1 MKSNLSIYFGTD
13 RTYLALIESQS
24 KGLCLKYI
32 DSTDHPIDLDNPESH
47 NSKEGLDEFFYLVEA
62 IPEQY
67 HFINLG
73 LPLELALITQF
84 PARPKISKDEIM
96 SIVNIEMRQV
106 YPQFDPAQFPTYL
119 FQLKERKN
127 SSFYLAVIIPR
138 KIYEN
143 IKNITTR
150 LNCLVEKIEISQV
163 NSHNAL
169 LYNYPEFFS
178 KNVGIFNIQDG
189 FIDFSIINGK
199 QFISYSLIKYNKFDE
214 IPDLIIKHI
223 EGIQKEI
230 DISLEACFLF
240 GISLTRDLFEFTAS
254 KISKDTLTIKK
265 LNPLRMFTTS
275 LSERERAYCSR
286 IAHILPP
293 CIGASIPV
301 YHDRIKIY

>member
-13 RTYLALIESQS
+13 RTYLALIESQP

-32 DSTDHPIDLDNPESH
+32 NSTNHPIDLDNPENP
-47 NSKEGLDEFFYLVEA
+47 NSKEGLDELFYLVEA

-67 HFINLG
+67 HFINLA
-73 LPLELALITQF
+73 LPLELVLITQF
-84 PARPKISKDEIM
+84 PARPKISKDEIL

-119 FQLKERKN
+119 FQLKERRN
-127 SSFYLAVIIPR
+127 NAFYLAVIIPR

-143 IKNITTR
+143 IKKMTTK
-150 LNCLVEKIEISQV
+150 LNHLVEKIEISQV

-199 QFISYSLIKYNKFDE
+199 QFISYSLIRYNKSEE
-214 IPDLIIKHI
+214 IPDLITKHI
-223 EGIQKEI
+223 EGVRKEI
-230 DISLEACFLF
+230 DVSPEACFLF
-240 GISLTRDLFEFTAS
+240 GISLTRDLFEFVAS
-254 KISKDTLTIKK
+254 KISKHTSTVKK

-293 CIGASIPV
+293 CVGASIPV